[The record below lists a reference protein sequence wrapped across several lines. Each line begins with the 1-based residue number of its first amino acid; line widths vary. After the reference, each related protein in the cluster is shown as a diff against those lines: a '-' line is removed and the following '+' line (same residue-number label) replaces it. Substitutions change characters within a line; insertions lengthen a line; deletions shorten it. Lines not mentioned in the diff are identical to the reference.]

1 MTYYPTERPRRQHS
15 AATPSTLP
23 VPPLPQWGPHPGF
36 PSSAEGE
43 GSGGVVDPFA
53 ALLRPDMF
61 DAYPVDSS
69 TFAPV
74 AYANDGTATE
84 TAASSAS
91 ASSQPRPAIPFL
103 EDSLPQPSQGR
114 YSVLS

>member
-1 MTYYPTERPRRQHS
+1 MNDILNCRCVTYYPTERPRRQHS
-15 AATPSTLP
+15 AATPSSLP
-23 VPPLPQWGPHPGF
+23 VPPLPQWGPQSGF
-36 PSSAEGE
+36 PSAEGE
-43 GSGGVVDPFA
+43 GGGVVDPFA

-84 TAASSAS
+84 TAASSAP
-91 ASSQPRPAIPFL
+91 SQPRPAVPFL

-114 YSVLS
+114 

>member
-1 MTYYPTERPRRQHS
+1 M
-15 AATPSTLP
+15 
-23 VPPLPQWGPHPGF
+23 G
-36 PSSAEGE
+36 
-43 GSGGVVDPFA
+43 DPFA

-84 TAASSAS
+84 PASSSAS
-91 ASSQPRPAIPFL
+91 QQRPAIPIPFL
-103 EDSLPQPSQGR
+103 NGGEADSLPQPSQGR
-114 YSVLS
+114 RSRSLFSAVVRLSLVT

>member
-1 MTYYPTERPRRQHS
+1 MTYHPTERPHRQHS
-15 AATPSTLP
+15 AATPGSLP
-23 VPPLPQWGPHPGF
+23 VPPVPQWGPHPGF
-36 PSSAEGE
+36 PSSAVEGE

-84 TAASSAS
+84 TAASS
-91 ASSQPRPAIPFL
+91 SQPRPAVPFL

>member
-1 MTYYPTERPRRQHS
+1 M
-15 AATPSTLP
+15 
-23 VPPLPQWGPHPGF
+23 G
-36 PSSAEGE
+36 
-43 GSGGVVDPFA
+43 DPFA

-84 TAASSAS
+84 SASSSSAS
-91 ASSQPRPAIPFL
+91 QQRPAIPIL
-103 EDSLPQPSQGR
+103 NGGEADSLPQPSQER
-114 YSVLS
+114 RSRSLFSAVVRLSLVT

>member
-1 MTYYPTERPRRQHS
+1 M
-15 AATPSTLP
+15 
-23 VPPLPQWGPHPGF
+23 G
-36 PSSAEGE
+36 
-43 GSGGVVDPFA
+43 DPFA

-84 TAASSAS
+84 PASSSAS
-91 ASSQPRPAIPFL
+91 QQRPAIPFL
-103 EDSLPQPSQGR
+103 NGGEADSLPQPSQGR
-114 YSVLS
+114 SRSLFSAVVRLSVT

>member
-1 MTYYPTERPRRQHS
+1 M
-15 AATPSTLP
+15 
-23 VPPLPQWGPHPGF
+23 
-36 PSSAEGE
+36 
-43 GSGGVVDPFA
+43 VDPFA

-84 TAASSAS
+84 TAASAS
-91 ASSQPRPAIPFL
+91 ASSQPRPAVPFL